1 MSVTGEMN
9 ALIAFFAINA
19 LSIVAAAVVVT
30 QASAP
35 IDRLEILERMH
46 ADTRRRATRRT
57 FARMSMNIPKS
68 GYLQSLRFDVTTY
81 IMEESKRGREV

>member
-9 ALIAFFAINA
+9 ALIAFFAVNA
-19 LSIVAAAVVVT
+19 LAIVSAAVVIT

-35 IDRLEILERMH
+35 INRLEILGRMH
-46 ADTRRRATRRT
+46 ADTRRRATRRMFSRVT
-57 FARMSMNIPKS
+57 MPKS

-81 IMEESKRGREV
+81 IMEEPKNGRSV